1 MFTLNGMTAD
11 IFDSHQ
17 EPDELFLPLNSERY
31 CQFYD
36 LEMADFQNDLP
47 FYRERI
53 STSDTVLELGCGS
66 GRLCRQL
73 AATGADITGIDLS
86 LSMLR
91 RARLQ
96 ARHNI
101 SYLCMDMTA
110 LGLVRQFDIVIIP
123 YHTLNLLLTEER
135 IKKCL
140 AQIRTVLKQVGR
152 LLLQLFIPDQT
163 ILGQGNK
170 KLFQFEIFEQPE
182 GGRVIKEIR
191 RSYARE
197 QVILEER
204 YRVRPGQPGA
214 ANEDLSHTLHLAA
227 FSVEKWRALLH
238 DSGFTIRQELGGYEL
253 APFTPGQETCL
264 FIEAGQI

>member
-1 MFTLNGMTAD
+1 MAAD
-11 IFDSHQ
+11 IFDTHK
-17 EPDELFLPLNSERY
+17 EPDEVFLPLSSERY

-36 LEMADFQNDLP
+36 MELAGFHDDFT

-53 STSDTVLELGCGS
+53 TVPGSVLELGCGS

-73 AATGADITGIDLS
+73 AATGATVTGIDLS

-91 RARLQ
+91 LATLQ
-96 ARHNI
+96 ARPNI

-110 LGLVRQFDIVIIP
+110 LALSRQFDTVIIP

-140 AQIRTVLKQVGR
+140 AQVKTVLKQDGR

-163 ILGQGNK
+163 LLALGPK
-170 KLFQFEIFEQPE
+170 RIFQFQIFEQP
-182 GGRVIKEIR
+182 GGGKVIKETR
-191 RSYARE
+191 RGYADE

-204 YRVRPGQPGA
+204 YRVRQAGA
-214 ANEDLSHTLHLAA
+214 VNEDLSHTLHLAA
-227 FSVEKWRALLH
+227 FPAEKWQGLLR
-238 DSGFTIRQELGGYEL
+238 DSGFRIHQQFSGYEL
-253 APFTPGQETCL
+253 DPFIPGRDTCL
-264 FIEAGQI
+264 FIEAGQH